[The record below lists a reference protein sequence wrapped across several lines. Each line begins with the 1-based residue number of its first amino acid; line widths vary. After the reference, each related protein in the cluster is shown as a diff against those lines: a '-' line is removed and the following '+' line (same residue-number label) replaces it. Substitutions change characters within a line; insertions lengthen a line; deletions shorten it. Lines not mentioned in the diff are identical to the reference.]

1 MNLDM
6 SDTPASVCRNAEFLA
21 AASEFAYSDEGQG
34 REDFKNHLGLDARL
48 LSVGNTQAYVATDA
62 NSIVVA
68 FRGTESP
75 TSLDGLK
82 DCLLSD
88 ANNFLIVPEGR
99 IGTDFAAAGV
109 GARFHRGFMQGLADI
124 WDPLSTAVEG
134 EMQKQERPL
143 WLTGHSLGGA
153 LALLAAW
160 RFVQKFIPV
169 HRIYTF
175 GAPMVGNAA
184 AVQAFDKEFQNKV
197 FRFVHEPDLVPHL
210 PTISLLANS
219 YGHCLQE
226 MLLGS
231 AAGAVAAETISSA
244 AGLLQQLAATTK
256 EGLLD
261 GQLIDRMWEHVHQRV
276 GAHAIAMYRTR
287 INEKIKELG

>member
-1 MNLDM
+1 
-6 SDTPASVCRNAEFLA
+6 
-21 AASEFAYSDEGQG
+21 
-34 REDFKNHLGLDARL
+34 
-48 LSVGNTQAYVATDA
+48 VGNTQAYVATDA
-62 NSIVVA
+62 NHLVVA

-88 ANNFLIVPEGR
+88 ANNFLVIPEGR

-109 GARFHRGFMQGLADI
+109 GARFHRGFMQALADI
-124 WDPLSTAVEG
+124 WNPLYAAVDG
-134 EMQKQERPL
+134 EMKKQERPL

-153 LALLAAW
+153 LALLAGW
-160 RFVQKFIPV
+160 RFLRQFVPV

-175 GAPMVGNAA
+175 GAPMVGNAT
-184 AVQAFDKEFQNKV
+184 AVQAFDKEFENKV

-210 PTISLLANS
+210 PTISLLANA
-219 YGHCLQE
+219 YGHCLKE
-226 MLLGS
+226 MLLGP
-231 AAGAVAAETISSA
+231 AAVTAETVSSA
-244 AGLLQQLAATTK
+244 AGLLQQFAASTK

-261 GQLIDRMWEHVHQRV
+261 GQLIDKMWDQVNQRL

-287 INEKIKELG
+287 LAEKIKGLA